1 MSYLANKLPNT
12 CDVQKLGFRN
22 EQKRV
27 NYVSL
32 WMHSYLLI
40 HHTWMEVTNQAVS
53 FENLRREKQKWWD
66 LPSPCVECVGLIWL
80 VYITIILL
88 GGRTEDN
95 IKGSNACIHSMA
107 MGGKNSGT
115 ERRTTSHIL
124 WQFSEG
130 RPNRPLL
137 NFHMFININ
146 NTSWGQHVQGTC
158 LPLYL
163 IVT

>member
-32 WMHSYLLI
+32 WMHPYLLI
-40 HHTWMEVTNQAVS
+40 HTWMEVTNQAVS

-66 LPSPCVECVGLIWL
+66 LPSPCLECVGLIWL